1 MTKPYNSFNSHS
13 LLIDLVQDLDNLN
26 RIVFN
31 SKARA
36 DKPDADIGHY
46 DCVHYDRDMHQF
58 CLQKII
64 KLIQKIVKKEH
75 PHTRDLYTLFNKDYE
90 DKMNARSTRI
100 FNRNPQMR
108 EMIRLLDKLKALKE

>member
-1 MTKPYNSFNSHS
+1 
-13 LLIDLVQDLDNLN
+13 
-26 RIVFN
+26 
-31 SKARA
+31 
-36 DKPDADIGHY
+36 
-46 DCVHYDRDMHQF
+46 MHQF

-100 FNRNPQMR
+100 FNRDPEMR
-108 EMIRLLDKLKALKE
+108 EMIRLLDKIKISRVRGEIRCVFLCVLCARQLLDALQL